1 MDTSTLSALRS
12 TYREL
17 HAHPELS
24 GRETRTAGIAALWLA
39 RDGYEVN
46 EGVGG
51 TGVVGVLRNG
61 DGPTVVM
68 RADMD
73 ALPVEEATGLSYAST
88 VPGVMHACGHDVH
101 VACMLGAAHALASS
115 RGDWRGTLAIVF
127 QPAEETASGAAAMVE
142 DGLFDRLPKPDVI
155 LGQHVAPLPAGVLGL
170 RAGAAFAAIDS
181 LRITLHGKGGHGSR
195 PETTVDPVVMAA
207 ATVMRLQGIVAREV
221 AATDPAIVTVGALN
235 AGNKANII
243 PDRAELLVNVRSY
256 KERVRAQV
264 LDAIARIARNEAAAS
279 GAPQEPEIDRIESA
293 PVVVNDAAAVAR
305 TRAALEVVVG
315 GSIVDPGPVT
325 GSEDVGLLASA
336 SGAPLV
342 FWLLGGADPAPFA
355 GASTVEQLA
364 GVMAKTPSNHSPFY
378 APIEDPTLRIGAS
391 ALTAAAREWLAT
403 PSPLQ

>member
-1 MDTSTLSALRS
+1 MDTSPLAELRT
-12 TYREL
+12 TYRDL

-24 GRETRTAGIAALWLA
+24 GRELRTASVAARWLT
-39 RDGYEVN
+39 RDGYEVR
-46 EGVGG
+46 EDVGG
-51 TGVVGVLRNG
+51 SGVVGVLRNG

-101 VACMLGAAHALASS
+101 VTCMLGAANELASS
-115 RGDWRGTLAIVF
+115 RADWRGTLMIVV
-127 QPAEETASGAAAMVE
+127 QPAEETASGAAAMIE
-142 DGLFDRLPKPDVI
+142 DGVFERVPKPDVI
-155 LGQHVAPLPAGVLGL
+155 LGQHVAPLPAGMLGL
-170 RAGAAFAAIDS
+170 RAGTAFAAIDS

-207 ATVMRLQGIVAREV
+207 AAVMRLQGIVAREV
-221 AATDPAIVTVGALN
+221 AATDSAVVTVGALN
-235 AGNKANII
+235 AGTKANII

-256 KERVRAQV
+256 NERVRSRV
-264 LDAIARIARNEAAAS
+264 LDAIARIVRSEAAAS
-279 GAPQEPEIDRIESA
+279 GSSQEPQIERMESA

-305 TRAALEVVVG
+305 TRPALEATVG
-315 GSIVDPGPVT
+315 QGHIVDPGPVT

-355 GASTVEQLA
+355 GASTVEQIA
-364 GVMAKTPSNHSPFY
+364 AVMTKTPSNHSPFY
-378 APIEDPTLRIGAS
+378 APVEDPTLRIGAD
-391 ALTAAAREWLAT
+391 ALTAAARAWLAA
-403 PSPLQ
+403 